1 MAEKKDVNW
10 FGICFFLIIGIAF
23 LGSVINPSDPQ
34 KDYEEV
40 IRLRG
45 ERLQY
50 EAEQQRI
57 KDNIEFHSNVE
68 AIKIDMEKNPGRYR

>member
-1 MAEKKDVNW
+1 MKCDAS
-10 FGICFFLIIGIAF
+10 
-23 LGSVINPSDPQ
+23 SVINPSDPQ

-50 EAEQQRI
+50 EAEHQRI
-57 KDNIEFHSNVE
+57 KDNIEFHSQVE
-68 AIKIDMEKNPGRYR
+68 ALKIDMEKNPGRYR